1 MADERSRKL
10 TGAGPAV
17 GGPPSSPNHVARD
30 PRAAVAV
37 PVRYR
42 YQSIIDFV
50 ETQSM
55 NISRSGMFIAS
66 KASVAIGTPID
77 FEFSL
82 ADGYPLL
89 RGTGE
94 VTRVS
99 ASPPGVGLRFNE
111 LDEPSRRLIDRIVQI
126 NMEEGKRPTVAL
138 DFAEAPAPPP
148 SGSPSGT
155 YPRAPSGTYPRA
167 PSGTHPRAHTA
178 ISPGVEFNGRDLH
191 VEINPG
197 TAAYFTNNPLLNIRL
212 GGFVVPAPE
221 DVPLGTIFTVTIYDV
236 QRAVLWSGRGK
247 VVAKHEARLGIRL
260 SEVPKNVLGRLQ
272 AEVMKAAPAK

>member
-10 TGAGPAV
+10 TGAGPAI

-42 YQSIIDFV
+42 YQSIIDFI

-66 KASVAIGTPID
+66 KSSVAVGTPID

-82 ADGYPLL
+82 ADGFPLL

-99 ASPPGVGLRFNE
+99 ASPPGVGVRFNQ
-111 LDEPSRRLIDRIVQI
+111 LDEPSRKLIDRIVQI
-126 NMEEGKRPTVAL
+126 NAEEGKRPTVAL
-138 DFAEAPAPPP
+138 DFELAPPGPP
-148 SGSPSGT
+148 SGSH
-155 YPRAPSGTYPRA
+155 PRAPSGAHPRM
-167 PSGTHPRAHTA
+167 PSGIHPRTQTSV
-178 ISPGVEFNGRDLH
+178 SPGVEFNGRDLH

-221 DVPLGTIFTVTIYDV
+221 DVPLGTMFNVTIYDV

-260 SEVPKNVLGRLQ
+260 SEVPKNILGRLQ
-272 AEVMKAAPAK
+272 TEVMKAAPAK

>member
-1 MADERSRKL
+1 MADDRSRKL
-10 TGAGPAV
+10 TGAVPAV
-17 GGPPSSPNHVARD
+17 GGPPTPVPGQIARE

-42 YQSIIDFV
+42 YQSFVDFV

-66 KASVAIGTPID
+66 KASVAIGTAID

-82 ADGYPLL
+82 ADGFPLL
-89 RGTGE
+89 RGKAE

-99 ASPPGVGLRFNE
+99 TNPPGVGVRFDE
-111 LDEPSRRLIDRIVQI
+111 LDEPSRKLIDRIVQV
-126 NMEEGKRPTVAL
+126 NAEEGKQPTVAL
-138 DFAEAPAPPP
+138 DFAEAPRT
-148 SGSPSGT
+148 GT
-155 YPRAPSGTYPRA
+155 NPRG
-167 PSGTHPRAHTA
+167 HTA

-197 TAAYFTNNPLLNIRL
+197 TAPYFTQNPLLNIRL

-221 DVPLGTIFTVTIYDV
+221 DVPLGTMFAVTIYDV
-236 QRAVLWSGRGK
+236 QRAVLWNGRGK

-260 SEVPKNVLGRLQ
+260 SEVPKDVLARLQ
-272 AEVMKAAPAK
+272 AEVMKAAPTK

>member
-1 MADERSRKL
+1 MADDRSRKL
-10 TGAGPAV
+10 TGAGPAYS
-17 GGPPSSPNHVARD
+17 GSASSANHVARD
-30 PRAAVAV
+30 PRAAVTV

-55 NISRSGMFIAS
+55 NVSRSGMFIAS
-66 KASVAIGTPID
+66 KTSVPIGTAID

-82 ADGYPLL
+82 ADGVPLL
-89 RGTGE
+89 KGTGE
-94 VTRVS
+94 VTRIS
-99 ASPPGVGLRFNE
+99 ANPAGVGVRFKQ
-111 LDEPSRRLIDRIVQI
+111 LDEPSRKLIDRIVEV
-126 NMEEGKRPTVAL
+126 NAEEGKRPTVAL
-138 DFAEAPAPPP
+138 DFEASAGP
-148 SGSPSGT
+148 T
-155 YPRAPSGTYPRA
+155 
-167 PSGTHPRAHTA
+167 SGTHPVRQTG

-191 VEINPG
+191 VEINPA

-221 DVPLGTIFTVTIYDV
+221 DVPLGTMFAVTIYDV

-260 SEVPKNVLGRLQ
+260 SEVPKDVLGRLQ
-272 AEVMKAAPAK
+272 AEVMKAAPSK